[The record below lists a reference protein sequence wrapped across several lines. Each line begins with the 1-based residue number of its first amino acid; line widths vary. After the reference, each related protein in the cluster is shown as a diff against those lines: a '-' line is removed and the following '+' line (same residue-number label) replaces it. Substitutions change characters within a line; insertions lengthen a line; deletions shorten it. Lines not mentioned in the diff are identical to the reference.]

1 MMRLVVSGSMAWALR
16 LHGGVPMCRDLK
28 RSADGWPLT
37 NPGGFAPWFKMNV
50 DCKEELPKHTDSV
63 ALTKQNQDLMCTD
76 WSMCLDRGKETDT
89 YYHETEVCLKIASVN
104 SSSIRY

>member
-37 NPGGFAPWFKMNV
+37 KPGDFKMNV
-50 DCKEELPKHTDSV
+50 DCKEELPKKTHQHHSV

-104 SSSIRY
+104 SSFIRY